1 MTHRFRFPQPVGLAL
16 GTLILALALPA
27 ASLAQ
32 DGLIR
37 GTVSDDSGAVIP
49 GATVTLLS
57 DAIIGGSRSTVT
69 NESGVFRFPALSAG
83 EYSVEVALS
92 GFDTVRFESV
102 RVGQTSTA
110 TLDATLRLSGVTE
123 VVQVVAEAPLLDVSS
138 NASITT
144 FSAELVEEL
153 PTERNFY
160 DYIHISPGISQ
171 MNSGGLSIHCS
182 RKYGSSC
189 RKRSAQ

>member
-1 MTHRFRFPQPVGLAL
+1 MMHRFRFPRPAGLAL
-16 GTLILALALPA
+16 GILILAFALPA

-37 GTVSDDSGAVIP
+37 GTVTDDSGGVIP
-49 GATVTLLS
+49 GATATLLS
-57 DAIIGGSRSTVT
+57 DAIIGGSRTTVT
-69 NESGVFRFPALSAG
+69 NESGVFRFAALAAG
-83 EYSVEVALS
+83 DYAVEISLG
-92 GFDTVRFESV
+92 GFDTVRFEGV
-102 RVGQTSTA
+102 RVGQTTTA
-110 TLDATLRLSGVTE
+110 TLDATLNLSGVTE
-123 VVQVVAEAPLLDVSS
+123 TVQVVAEAPLLDVSS

-171 MNSGGLSIHCS
+171 MNSGG
-182 RKYGSSC
+182 GG
-189 RKRSAQ
+189 